1 MKLKYLV
8 GVMLTMFILSSCDDT
23 TNEIGTSLIHD
34 MDNLDV
40 TTDTFKVSSRTLV
53 ADSVYSRSTYGYLGT
68 IRDPETGNVIKGNF
82 MTQFCTLEDYA
93 RTFPAADS
101 IASRL
106 DGQSALLPKAD
117 DVVLHQLGVVRSH
130 YQDVNSRI
138 L

>member
-68 IRDPETGNVIKGNF
+68 IRDPETGNVIKG
-82 MTQFCTLEDYA
+82 
-93 RTFPAADS
+93 
-101 IASRL
+101 
-106 DGQSALLPKAD
+106 K
-117 DVVLHQLGVVRSH
+117 
-130 YQDVNSRI
+130 
-138 L
+138 